1 MVPVKL
7 LAQMPLALVHRL
19 NPFIV
24 EVADI
29 VIELNEEPPVTVSP
43 VVVALP
49 LIKFPRFVKPVT
61 PREPNDAPPV
71 TPKDVEVPTVKANE
85 FN

>member
-7 LAQMPLALVHRL
+7 LAQMPLALVHKL

-29 VIELNEEPPVTVSP
+29 VIELNEAPPVTVNP

-49 LIKFPRFVKPVT
+49 KLVLPETFK
-61 PREPNDAPPV
+61 APS
-71 TPKDVEVPTVKANE
+71 
-85 FN
+85 